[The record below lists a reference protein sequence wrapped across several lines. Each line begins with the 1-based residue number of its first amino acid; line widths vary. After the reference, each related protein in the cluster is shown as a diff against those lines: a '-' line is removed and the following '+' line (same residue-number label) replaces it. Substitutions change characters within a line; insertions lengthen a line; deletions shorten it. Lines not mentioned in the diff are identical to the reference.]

1 MLSLNLEGII
11 PILLIPLMLLI
22 AWFMVSN
29 IPYPSFKHVN
39 WTASMRFR
47 SFVAFVI
54 AVMLIVI
61 LREYSF
67 AILFLAYV
75 FYAPLKY
82 APRGLRII
90 SYKFKKIRNK

>member
-1 MLSLNLEGII
+1 
-11 PILLIPLMLLI
+11 
-22 AWFMVSN
+22 
-29 IPYPSFKHVN
+29 
-39 WTASMRFR
+39 MRFR

-75 FYAPLKY
+75 FYAPTQ
-82 APRGLRII
+82 
-90 SYKFKKIRNK
+90 IRAARTQDNFV